1 MTMTGPPGEPVT
13 SGVSSL
19 EVRWILP
26 GPLELAVA
34 EWFAAF
40 PSAAESR
47 EDAYLLQ
54 PDMAGFSVKV
64 RAGQALEVK
73 AFGGSPGTLDPRDRV
88 HGRLQYWRKWAFP
101 FRPAGPGWGF
111 PDGWTRVRKQRRTS
125 QFALSHGR
133 ITEPEPA
140 RAPAGEPRCAVELT
154 EIHAVHAH
162 NQDWWSL
169 GLEATGP
176 GELLRPVLGAT
187 AAYVFARPLPPGV
200 DLRLQDSLSYAEWLR
215 LPLCITP
222 CG

>member
-1 MTMTGPPGEPVT
+1 MMMTGPPGDPVT
-13 SGVSSL
+13 KGVVSL

-26 GPLELAVA
+26 GALNLAVA

-40 PSAAESR
+40 PSEAESR

-54 PDMAGFSVKV
+54 PDMAGLSVKS
-64 RAGQALEVK
+64 RASQALQVK
-73 AFGGSPGTLDPRDRV
+73 SFGGSPGTLDLHDRV
-88 HGRLQYWRKWAFP
+88 HGRLQYWRKWSFP
-101 FRPAGPGWGF
+101 FRPAGPGWSS

-125 QFALSHGR
+125 RFSLSRGR
-133 ITEPEPA
+133 ITQSA
-140 RAPAGEPRCAVELT
+140 AGRAGGPRCGVELT
-154 EIHAVHAH
+154 AIRAH
-162 NQDWWSL
+162 HQDWWSL

-176 GELLRPVLGAT
+176 GDRLRPVLGAT
-187 AAYVFARPLPPGV
+187 AEFVFARPLPPGV